1 LLNYETLKVSET
13 EGVVKVTLN
22 RPDKR
27 NAMNPR
33 MHEEANDLVQKLRD
47 SSTARVVVITG
58 AGDAFCAGMDL
69 KEYFTDLKNDKVEFD
84 RITRLAIEW
93 RGRGLREIPQPTIA
107 LVNGF
112 CVGGGLAIV
121 DACDLAFAAQDAEF
135 CVSEINFR
143 FFPAGPVTKALA
155 DRLTSRDALFYS
167 LTGKTF
173 PATEAHRIGLVNGVL
188 PRDQLENHVMEIA
201 ALIASKDPVAVR
213 MTKESHYRSRE
224 MSWDAA
230 MDYATAKTSQLL
242 EMQRGSEGR
251 TEGIKDFLGKRF
263 RPGLEGHE
271 TVRKNTGEGS

>member
-1 LLNYETLKVSET
+1 MNYETLDVSE
-13 EGVVKVTLN
+13 ENGVVKVTLN

-33 MHEEANDLVQKLRD
+33 MHEEANDLVRKLRE

-58 AGDAFCAGMDL
+58 AGEAFCAGMDL
-69 KEYFTDLKNDKVEFD
+69 KEYFTDLKQDKVAFD

-121 DACDLAFAAQDAEF
+121 DACDLAFAAEGAEF

-155 DRLTSRDALFYS
+155 DRLTSRDALLYS

-173 PATEAHRIGLVNGVL
+173 SAQEAQRIGLINQAL
-188 PRDQLENHVMEIA
+188 PQNQLEKHGMEIA
-201 ALIASKDPVAVR
+201 GLIASKDAVAVR
-213 MTKESHYRSRE
+213 MTKEAHYRSRE

-230 MDYATAKTSQLL
+230 MDYATAKTAQLL
-242 EMQRGSEGR
+242 DMQRGAAGR
-251 TEGIKDFLGKRF
+251 TEGINDFLGKRY

-271 TVRKNTGEGS
+271 HINKKDNE

>member
-1 LLNYETLKVSET
+1 MHYETLKVT
-13 EGVVKVTLN
+13 EENGIVKVVLN

-33 MHEEANDLVQKLRD
+33 MHEEANALVQSLRD

-69 KEYFTDLKNDKVEFD
+69 KEYFTDLKHDQPAFD

-107 LVNGF
+107 MVNGY
-112 CVGGGLAIV
+112 CMGGGLAIV
-121 DACDLAFAAQDAEF
+121 DACDLAFAATEAEF

-155 DRLTSRDALFYS
+155 DRVASREALFYS

-173 PATEAHRIGLVNGVL
+173 SAAEAERIGLINQSL
-188 PRDQLENHVMEIA
+188 PRDELENYAMEIA
-201 ALIASKDPVAVR
+201 SLIASKDAVAVR
-213 MTKESHYRSRE
+213 MTKEAHYRSRE

-230 MDYATAKTSQLL
+230 MDYSTAKTSQLL
-242 EMQRGSEGR
+242 EMQRGAAGR
-251 TEGIKDFLGKRF
+251 NEGINDFLGKRY

-271 TVRKNTGEGS
+271 KLTQNGQE